1 MDSAIVRRHD
11 SLGVH
16 SLDRFVFTVPDI
28 DVAQR
33 FYDAFGLRT
42 VRDGDR
48 LDLYAHGSEH
58 CWGTIVGN
66 GQPKKLAYV
75 SFAAYDDDFDRLAA
89 RFRERGGVEPHPLSD
104 GRGAWTRDADGTP
117 VQLVAGAKV
126 SP

>member
-42 VRDGDR
+42 VRDGAR
-48 LDLYAHGSEH
+48 VDLYAHGSAH

-75 SFAAYDDDFDRLAA
+75 AFAAYDDDFDRLAA
-89 RFRERGGVEPHPLSD
+89 RFAERGGV
-104 GRGAWTRDADGTP
+104 
-117 VQLVAGAKV
+117 
-126 SP
+126 